1 MKEECF
7 SLSQGLSSLKYLV
20 KFYKKHFDSAEAR
33 FRDLE
38 RLMGNSVILTS
49 FSLKREKFLE
59 SVSLELQNIFSCPP
73 LLLYVLKS
81 IFSLLLC
88 PSYCFLLVVGA
99 VLLGS
104 NTVSVECQLSE
115 AEFQAV
121 QCML

>member
-1 MKEECF
+1 MKEESF
-7 SLSQGLSSLKYLV
+7 SFSQGLSSLKYLV

-49 FSLKREKFLE
+49 FSLRREKFLE
-59 SVSLELQNIFSCPP
+59 SVSLELQKIFSCPL

-88 PSYCFLLVVGA
+88 PSYCFLLAARA
-99 VLLGS
+99 VLLGL
-104 NTVSVECQLSE
+104 NKVSVEYQLSE
-115 AEFQAV
+115 ADF
-121 QCML
+121 